1 MNMFIDYEMVKAI
14 DEIKRL
20 RNELAVTEAAKREL
34 AEKNKEYEGDIIC
47 LQGELIALYKN
58 CNDHNGEILKLKS
71 DNEKLEKKC
80 AELGHCI
87 GLAKASV
94 DQLNFNIKRDEKK
107 HYETTM
113 ELIRENDS
121 LKDKLRDSEKAHKT
135 ALNDLEQANKVITE
149 LAKQRDDANESIN
162 AWSEAYTGYSDA
174 YHSKLK
180 EYEILKSE
188 RDALREVNSDLETE
202 NEKLYRQFIE
212 SEKARKG
219 LVDDIERVKKDV
231 KELIKENERLCRKK
245 GNDLDD

>member
-14 DEIKRL
+14 DKIKRL

-34 AEKNKEYEGDIIC
+34 AERNKEYEGNIIC

-58 CNDHNGEILKLKS
+58 FNDNKGEISKLRS
-71 DNEKLEKKC
+71 DNKKIEKKC
-80 AELGHCI
+80 AELEHCI
-87 GLAKASV
+87 GLAKASI
-94 DQLNFNIKRDEKK
+94 DQLKFNIKRDEKK
-107 HYETTM
+107 HFEATM

-121 LKDKLRDSEKAHKT
+121 LKDKLRDSEKAHET
-135 ALNDLEQANKVITE
+135 ALNNLEQANKVITE

-188 RDALREVNSDLETE
+188 RDALREVNSNLEK
-202 NEKLYRQFIE
+202 N
-212 SEKARKG
+212 
-219 LVDDIERVKKDV
+219 V

-245 GNDLDD
+245 GNDSDD

>member
-20 RNELAVTEAAKREL
+20 RNELAVTEAAER
-34 AEKNKEYEGDIIC
+34 NKEYEGNIIR
-47 LQGELIALYKN
+47 LQAELIALHKN
-58 CNDHNGEILKLKS
+58 CNDNKGEILKLKS

-94 DQLNFNIKRDEKK
+94 DQFNFNIKRDEKK
-107 HYETTM
+107 HFEATM
-113 ELIRENDS
+113 ELIRENES
-121 LKDKLRDSEKAHKT
+121 LKDKLRDSVKAHET

-162 AWSEAYTGYSDA
+162 AWREAYTGYSDA
-174 YHSKLK
+174 YYSKLK

-188 RDALREVNSDLETE
+188 RDALREVNSDLEK
-202 NEKLYRQFIE
+202 N
-212 SEKARKG
+212 
-219 LVDDIERVKKDV
+219 V

-245 GNDLDD
+245 GNDSDD

>member
-34 AEKNKEYEGDIIC
+34 AERNKEYEGNIIC

-58 CNDHNGEILKLKS
+58 FNDNKGEI
-71 DNEKLEKKC
+71 
-80 AELGHCI
+80 
-87 GLAKASV
+87 
-94 DQLNFNIKRDEKK
+94 
-107 HYETTM
+107 
-113 ELIRENDS
+113 
-121 LKDKLRDSEKAHKT
+121 
-135 ALNDLEQANKVITE
+135 
-149 LAKQRDDANESIN
+149 
-162 AWSEAYTGYSDA
+162 
-174 YHSKLK
+174 SK
-180 EYEILKSE
+180 LKSE

-245 GNDLDD
+245 GNDSDD